1 MVQGST
7 FDVQILVSQCVG
19 FGFPLRGPSGK
30 QISKVGTRIACE
42 KPAEVL

>member
-1 MVQGST
+1 MGYGSR
-7 FDVQILVSQCVG
+7 FDVQILVSHCVG

-30 QISKVGTRIACE
+30 EISKVGTRIACE